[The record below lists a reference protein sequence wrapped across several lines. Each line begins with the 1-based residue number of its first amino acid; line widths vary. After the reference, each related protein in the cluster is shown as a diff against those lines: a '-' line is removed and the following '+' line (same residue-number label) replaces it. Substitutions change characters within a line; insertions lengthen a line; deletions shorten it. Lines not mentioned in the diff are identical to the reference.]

1 MQTIAIASGKGGVG
15 KSTVSLNLAVALAN
29 RGVRTGLLDAD
40 LYGPDVAAMV
50 GLTRRR
56 RTKHVEVWSSSGD
69 RQPAVERYGIKVM
82 STQFLLGE
90 DQSLSLT
97 KSLANLLLDRMRNGI
112 DWGDLDLLI
121 VDLPPGTADLQQ
133 LVARH
138 LGLDGVLMIVTP
150 QDVAHLDAKKALTMY
165 RTNGV
170 PILGGVENMSGF
182 VCPCCGNEVEL
193 FPPCLPERSIW
204 ETGVERLA
212 SIPMQPGV
220 ARAGQDGR
228 PIVVSEPEGA
238 VSATFASLG
247 GLVLDRL
254 GAGAGG
260 GAGAGAGAGE
270 QPLEE

>member
-1 MQTIAIASGKGGVG
+1 MWTIAVASGKGGVG
-15 KSTVSLNLAVALAN
+15 KSTISLNLAVSLA
-29 RGVRTGLLDAD
+29 RAGVRTGLLDAD

-56 RTKHVEVWSSSGD
+56 RTKSVEVWSASTD
-69 RQPAVERYGIKVM
+69 RQPAVERFGIRLM
-82 STQFLLGE
+82 SAQFLLGE

-165 RTNGV
+165 RANGV
-170 PILGGVENMSGF
+170 RILGGVENMAGLL
-182 VCPCCGNEVEL
+182 CPCCGNEIEV
-193 FPPCLPERSIW
+193 FPACAADRSIW
-204 ETGVERLA
+204 ATGVERLA
-212 SIPMQPGV
+212 AVPLQPAI
-220 ARAGQDGR
+220 ARGGEDGR
-228 PIVVSEPEGA
+228 PVVVTDPDGA
-238 VSATFASLG
+238 MSATFAALG
-247 GLVLDRL
+247 SEVHRRL
-254 GAGAGG
+254 RAG
-260 GAGAGAGAGE
+260 
-270 QPLEE
+270 Q